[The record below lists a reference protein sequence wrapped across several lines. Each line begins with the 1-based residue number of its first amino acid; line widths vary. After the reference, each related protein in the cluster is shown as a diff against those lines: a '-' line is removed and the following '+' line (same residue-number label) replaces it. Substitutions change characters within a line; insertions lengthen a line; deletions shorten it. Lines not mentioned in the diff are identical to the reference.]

1 MNEDRTISE
10 NEETRPALP
19 SDWNRPLLLAALG
32 LVLMLGGYA
41 AMNYVPPTPRPL
53 AELREMA
60 AQSGTAAEGLDERLK
75 QVAPSWSEPPYR
87 IPGRLAIYGGLA
99 LFVAAGVR
107 MYRSTPT
114 PRKETDEAE

>member
-1 MNEDRTISE
+1 MNEDRAISE
-10 NEETRPALP
+10 NEETRPAPP
-19 SDWNRPLLLAALG
+19 SDWNKPLLLAALG

-41 AMNYVPPTPRPL
+41 AMNYVPPHPL

-60 AQSGTAAEGLDERLK
+60 ARSGTAAEGLEERLK
-75 QVAPSWSEPPYR
+75 QVAPSWTEPPYR
-87 IPGRLAIYGGLA
+87 IPGRLAIFGGLV

-114 PRKETDEAE
+114 TRKETDEAE

>member
-1 MNEDRTISE
+1 MAISE
-10 NEETRPALP
+10 NDEIRPAP
-19 SDWNRPLLLAALG
+19 SSGWDKPLLMAALG

-41 AMNYVPPTPRPL
+41 AMNYVPPTPRPI

-60 AQSGTAAEGLDERLK
+60 AKSGTAAEGLDERLK
-75 QVAPSWSEPPYR
+75 QIAPAWSEPPYR

-107 MYRSTPT
+107 MYRSTPS
-114 PRKETDEAE
+114 PQKELDEVENEK

>member
-1 MNEDRTISE
+1 MNEDTAIRE
-10 NEETRPALP
+10 NEEMRPAPP
-19 SDWNRPLLLAALG
+19 SDWNKPLLLAALG

-41 AMNYVPPTPRPL
+41 AMNYVPPAPRPL

-60 AQSGTAAEGLDERLK
+60 AQSGTAAEGLEERLK
-75 QVAPSWSEPPYR
+75 QIASSGRAPYR

-107 MYRSTPT
+107 MYRSTPA
-114 PRKETDEAE
+114 PPKETE

>member
-1 MNEDRTISE
+1 MNEDKAISE
-10 NEETRPALP
+10 NEETRTAPP
-19 SDWNRPLLLAALG
+19 SDWNKPLLLAALG

-41 AMNYVPPTPRPL
+41 AMNYVPPPPPL

-60 AQSGTAAEGLDERLK
+60 SRSGTAAEGLDERLK
-75 QVAPSWSEPPYR
+75 QIAPSWREPPYR

-107 MYRSTPT
+107 MYRNTPA
-114 PRKETDEAE
+114 PKKETDEAE